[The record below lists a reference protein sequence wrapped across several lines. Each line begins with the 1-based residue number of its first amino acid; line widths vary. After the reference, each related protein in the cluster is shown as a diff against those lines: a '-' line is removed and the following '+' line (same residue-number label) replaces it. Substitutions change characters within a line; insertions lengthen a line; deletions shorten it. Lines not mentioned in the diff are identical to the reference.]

1 MLGPGLAAHHIEL
14 RACLA
19 TRTDASAVSA
29 VSAVSAMSGR
39 SAWRRRGTRPSARH
53 PKPAC
58 NELGR
63 PALRTTGPTNQVI
76 NSSTQK
82 DPTSLADPTI
92 LYRHLK
98 AEHFGGVTAA
108 VEPHQILRVRAR
120 AIFC

>member
-29 VSAVSAMSGR
+29 MSGR
-39 SAWRRRGTRPSARH
+39 SAWRRRGARPSARH
-53 PKPAC
+53 AKPAC

-98 AEHFGGVTAA
+98 AEHFGGVTA
-108 VEPHQILRVRAR
+108 RG
-120 AIFC
+120 